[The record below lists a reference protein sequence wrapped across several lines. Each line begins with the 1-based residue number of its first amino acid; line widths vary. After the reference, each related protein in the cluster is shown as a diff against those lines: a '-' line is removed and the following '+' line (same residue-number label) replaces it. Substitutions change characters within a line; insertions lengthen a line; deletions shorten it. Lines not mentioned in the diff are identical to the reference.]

1 MANASLRDKILAAQ
15 DIPAEVVTIPEWGVD
30 VLVRGM
36 SAGDRITLMQNAFD
50 QTTQQVN
57 MSIVYPDVVV
67 ACAFDPASDEAIFSN
82 DDKAAI
88 LAKSSAAVE
97 RLANVGLRLS
107 GIGKDEQDAAGKDSS
122 KSQNADSSSN

>member
-1 MANASLRDKILAAQ
+1 MAASLRDKIFAAQ
-15 DIPAEVVTIPEWGVD
+15 DIPTEVVTIPEWGVE

-67 ACAFDPASDEAIFSN
+67 ACTYDPDSDEPVFTEA
-82 DDKAAI
+82 DKAAI

-107 GIGKDEQDAAGKDSS
+107 GIGKDEQDAAGKDFS
-122 KSQNADSSSN
+122 KSQNEDSSTS

>member
-1 MANASLRDKILAAQ
+1 MASLRDKILAAQ
-15 DIPAEVVTIPEWGVD
+15 DIPTEVVKIPEWGVD

-67 ACAFDPASDEAIFSN
+67 ACTFDPESDEPVFSEA
-82 DDKAAI
+82 DKGAI
-88 LAKSSAAVE
+88 LSKSSAAVE

-122 KSQNADSSSN
+122 KSQNEGSSTN

>member
-1 MANASLRDKILAAQ
+1 MANGSLRDKILAAQ
-15 DIPAEVVTIPEWGVD
+15 DIPTEVVTIPEWGVD

-67 ACAFDPASDEAIFSN
+67 SCAFDPASDEAIFT
-82 DDKAAI
+82 DADKPAI

-97 RLANVGLRLS
+97 KLANVGLRLS

-122 KSQNADSSSN
+122 KPQNDGSSSS

>member
-1 MANASLRDKILAAQ
+1 MATLRDKIFAAQ
-15 DIPAEVVTIPEWGVD
+15 DIPTEVVTIPEWGVD

-67 ACAFDPASDEAIFSN
+67 SCTFDPDSDEPVFTPV
-82 DDKAAI
+82 DKDAI

-107 GIGKDEQDAAGKDSS
+107 GIGKEEQDAAGKDSS
-122 KSQNADSSSN
+122 KSPNDDSSSK

>member
-1 MANASLRDKILAAQ
+1 MASGSLRDKILAAQ
-15 DIPAEVVTIPEWGVD
+15 DIPTEIVTIPEWGVD

-67 ACAFDPASDEAIFSN
+67 SCAFDPASDEAIFT
-82 DDKAAI
+82 DADKPAI

-97 RLANVGLRLS
+97 KLANVGLRLS

-122 KSQNADSSSN
+122 KLQNDGSFSS